1 MMDSVRENKMLLTR
15 LKIQLKF
22 IVYTA
27 CFLLMIVGEINAQRG
42 GTPSQL
48 RSGEGANVAFPPTT
62 TFTQAIQILSQIAKD
77 VEGKVIIDP
86 TNQQGP
92 INVSVPSLNWKRA
105 LEMILRANGLEF
117 VERATYYEIR
127 LSGTGVVQPSGPA
140 LPLEGELTI
149 DYRQVEISEIFFQG
163 DRGSI
168 AEAGIDWSIFSRGN
182 VNFDISSV
190 AATSVTQEFLTASID
205 YSAVTGASTISTLGI
220 LKAFEALS
228 IGTII
233 SKPSVTVLDGT
244 EGMIQVGQSFSI
256 KQKDFAGNTT
266 DEFFEVGTILRVTP
280 RIINDRDVTFIHLV
294 LAVEKSA
301 AFPDAVSTRIDKQTA
316 TTEVLLLDGEQTA
329 IAGLFTD
336 ESLSVRKGIPILK
349 DLPWWFF
356 GLRFLTGFSSIDNS
370 EGELIIIVKV
380 DLIPSITERIERRKA
395 ELDEIIEE
403 QRTKFQED
411 FKKIPTD

>member
-1 MMDSVRENKMLLTR
+1 MILVREYKTLLKR
-15 LKIQLKF
+15 LKILMSF
-22 IVYTA
+22 IVYA
-27 CFLLMIVGEINAQRG
+27 GLCLLAIVGDINAQRA

-48 RSGEGANVAFPPTT
+48 RGGEGANVAFPPTT
-62 TFTQAIQILSQIAKD
+62 TFSQAIQILSQISRD

-127 LSGTGVVQPSGPA
+127 ASGSGIAMPSGPA
-140 LPLEGELTI
+140 LPLEGELTL
-149 DYRQVEISEIFFQG
+149 DSRQVEISAIFFQG

-190 AATSVTQEFLTASID
+190 AAGNVTQQFLTSSID
-205 YSAVTGASTISTLGI
+205 YTAVSGATTITTLGL
-220 LKAFEALS
+220 LKAFEALN
-228 IGTII
+228 IGNII
-233 SKPSVTVLDGT
+233 SKPTITVLDGA

-266 DEFFEVGTILRVTP
+266 DKFFEVGTILLVTP
-280 RIINDRDVTFIHLV
+280 RIIRDRDVTFIHLEIT
-294 LAVEKSA
+294 VEKSA
-301 AFPDAVSTRIDKQTA
+301 AFPDPVSTRIDKQQA
-316 TTEVLLLDGEQTA
+316 TTQVLLLDGEQTA

-336 ESLSVRKGIPILK
+336 EVLSVRKGIPFLK

-356 GLRFLTGFSSIDNS
+356 GLRFLTGFSSVDKS
-370 EGELIIIVKV
+370 EGELIIVIRV
-380 DLIPSITERIERRKA
+380 DLVPSLTERIERRKA
-395 ELDEIIEE
+395 ELDEIIDRE
-403 QRTKFQED
+403 RKKFQED
-411 FKKIPTD
+411 LEKIPLK

>member
-1 MMDSVRENKMLLTR
+1 MKRVKINKMFLTR
-15 LKIQLKF
+15 LKILRSI
-22 IVYTA
+22 IVFTGLS
-27 CFLLMIVGEINAQRG
+27 LLMMAGEINAQRG
-42 GTPSQL
+42 GVPSQL
-48 RSGEGANVAFPPTT
+48 QGGEGANVAFPPTT
-62 TFTQAIQILSQIAKD
+62 TFSQAIQILSQISRD

-127 LSGTGVVQPSGPA
+127 SSGSGVAVPSGPT
-140 LPLEGELTI
+140 LPLEGELSL
-149 DYRQVEISEIFFQG
+149 DSRQVEISAIFFQG

-182 VNFDISSV
+182 VNFDVGSI
-190 AATSVTQEFLTASID
+190 AAASVTQEFLKASID
-205 YSAVTGASTISTLGI
+205 YTAESGASTLTTLGV
-220 LKAFEALS
+220 LKAFEALN
-228 IGTII
+228 IGNII

-256 KQKDFAGNTT
+256 KQRDFAGNTT

-280 RIINDRDVTFIHLV
+280 RIIRDRDVTFIHLE
-294 LAVEKSA
+294 LNVEKSA

-316 TTEVLLLDGEQTA
+316 ATQVILLNGEQTA

-336 ESLSVRKGIPILK
+336 ETQSVRKGIPILK

-356 GLRFLTGFSSIDNS
+356 GLRFLTGFSSVDNS
-370 EGELIIIVKV
+370 EGELVIIIRA
-380 DLIPSITERIERRKA
+380 DLVPSITERIERRKA
-395 ELDEIIEE
+395 ELDEILEAE
-403 QRTKFQED
+403 RAKFKED
-411 FKKIPTD
+411 LKKLPSN

>member
-1 MMDSVRENKMLLTR
+1 MISVREYKTLLKR
-15 LKIQLKF
+15 LKILMSF
-22 IVYTA
+22 IVYTGL
-27 CFLLMIVGEINAQRG
+27 CLLIIVGDINAQRG
-42 GTPSQL
+42 GAPSQL
-48 RSGEGANVAFPPTT
+48 RGGEGANVAFPPTT
-62 TFTQAIQILSQIAKD
+62 SFSQAIQILSQISRD

-127 LSGTGVVQPSGPA
+127 VSGLGVALPSGPA
-140 LPLEGELTI
+140 LPLEGELTL
-149 DYRQVEISEIFFQG
+149 DSRQVEISAIFFQG

-168 AEAGIDWSIFSRGN
+168 AEAGIDWAIFSRGN
-182 VNFDISSV
+182 VNFDISSI
-190 AATSVTQEFLTASID
+190 AAGSVTQEFLTSSID
-205 YSAVTGASTISTLGI
+205 YTAVSGATTITTLGI
-220 LKAFEALS
+220 LKAFEALN

-233 SKPSVTVLDGT
+233 SKPSITVLDGT

-266 DEFFEVGTILRVTP
+266 DTFFEVGTILRVTP
-280 RIINDRDVTFIHLV
+280 RIIRDRDVTFIHLE
-294 LAVEKSA
+294 LSVEKSA

-316 TTEVLLLDGEQTA
+316 TTQVLLLDGEQTA

-336 ESLSVRKGIPILK
+336 ESLSVRKGIPFLK

-356 GLRFLTGFSSIDNS
+356 GLRFLTGFSSVDKS
-370 EGELIIIVKV
+370 EGELIIVIRV
-380 DLIPSITERIERRKA
+380 DLVPSLTERIERRKA
-395 ELDEIIEE
+395 GLDEILDKK
-403 QRTKFQED
+403 RKKFQED
-411 FKKIPTD
+411 LKKLPLK

>member
-1 MMDSVRENKMLLTR
+1 MKSVREIETLLRR
-15 LKIQLKF
+15 LKILKSF
-22 IVYTA
+22 LVYTGF
-27 CFLLMIVGEINAQRG
+27 CLLMIVGDINAQRG
-42 GTPSQL
+42 GVPSQL
-48 RSGEGANVAFPPTT
+48 QSGEGANVAFPPTT
-62 TFTQAIQILSQIAKD
+62 TFSQAIQILSQISKD

-127 LSGTGVVQPSGPA
+127 LSGSGISLPSGPA

-149 DYRQVEISEIFFQG
+149 DSRQVEISAIFFQG

-190 AATSVTQEFLTASID
+190 AATSVTQEFLSGRID
-205 YSAVTGASTISTLGI
+205 YSAESGASTISTLGI

-233 SKPSVTVLDGT
+233 SRPSITVLDGT
-244 EGMIQVGQSFSI
+244 EGLIQVGQSFSI

-280 RIINDRDVTFIHLV
+280 RIIRDRDVTFIHLQ
-294 LAVEKSA
+294 LSVEKSA

-316 TTEVLLLDGEQTA
+316 TTQVLLLDGEQTA

-336 ESLSVRKGIPILK
+336 ERLSVRKGIPILK

-356 GLRFLTGFSSIDNS
+356 GLRFLTGFSSVDIS

-380 DLIPSITERIERRKA
+380 DLVPSITERIERRKA
-395 ELDEIIEE
+395 ELDEIIEKE
-403 QRTKFQED
+403 RNKFRED
-411 FKKIPTD
+411 LKKIPTK

>member
-1 MMDSVRENKMLLTR
+1 MISVREYKTLLKW
-15 LKIQLKF
+15 LKILMSF
-22 IVYTA
+22 IIYTGL
-27 CFLLMIVGEINAQRG
+27 CLFMIVGDISAQRG
-42 GTPSQL
+42 GVPSQL
-48 RSGEGANVAFPPTT
+48 RGGEGANVAFPPTT
-62 TFTQAIQILSQIAKD
+62 TFSQAIQILSQISRD

-127 LSGTGVVQPSGPA
+127 VSGLGVALPSGPA
-140 LPLEGELTI
+140 LPLEGELTL
-149 DYRQVEISEIFFQG
+149 DSRQVEISAIFFQG

-168 AEAGIDWSIFSRGN
+168 AEAGIDWAIFSRGN
-182 VNFDISSV
+182 VNFDISSI
-190 AATSVTQEFLTASID
+190 AAGSVTQEFLTSSID
-205 YSAVTGASTISTLGI
+205 YTAVSGATTITTLGI
-220 LKAFEALS
+220 LKAFEALN

-233 SKPSVTVLDGT
+233 SKPSITVLDGT

-266 DEFFEVGTILRVTP
+266 DTFFEVGTILRVTP
-280 RIINDRDVTFIHLV
+280 RIIRDRDVTFIHLE
-294 LAVEKSA
+294 LSVEKSA

-316 TTEVLLLDGEQTA
+316 TTQVLLLDGEQTA

-336 ESLSVRKGIPILK
+336 ESLSVRKGIPFLK

-356 GLRFLTGFSSIDNS
+356 GLRFLTGFSSVDKS
-370 EGELIIIVKV
+370 EGELIIVIRV
-380 DLIPSITERIERRKA
+380 DLVPSLTERIERRKA
-395 ELDEIIEE
+395 ELDEILNKE
-403 QRTKFQED
+403 RKKFQED
-411 FKKIPTD
+411 LKKLPSK

>member
-1 MMDSVRENKMLLTR
+1 MISVREYKTLLKW
-15 LKIQLKF
+15 LKILMSF
-22 IVYTA
+22 IIYTGL
-27 CFLLMIVGEINAQRG
+27 CLFMIVGDISAQRG
-42 GTPSQL
+42 GVPSQL
-48 RSGEGANVAFPPTT
+48 RGGEGANVAFPPTT
-62 TFTQAIQILSQIAKD
+62 TFSQAIQILSQISRD

-127 LSGTGVVQPSGPA
+127 VSGLGVALPSGPA
-140 LPLEGELTI
+140 LPLEGELTL
-149 DYRQVEISEIFFQG
+149 DSRQVEISAIFFQG

-168 AEAGIDWSIFSRGN
+168 AEAGIDWAIFSRGN
-182 VNFDISSV
+182 VNFDISSI
-190 AATSVTQEFLTASID
+190 AAGSVTQEFLTSSID
-205 YSAVTGASTISTLGI
+205 YTAVSGATTITTLGI
-220 LKAFEALS
+220 LKAFEALN

-233 SKPSVTVLDGT
+233 SKPSITVLDGT

-266 DEFFEVGTILRVTP
+266 DTFFEVGTILRVTP
-280 RIINDRDVTFIHLV
+280 RIIRDRDVTFIHLE
-294 LAVEKSA
+294 LSVEKSA

-316 TTEVLLLDGEQTA
+316 TTQVLLLDGEQTA

-336 ESLSVRKGIPILK
+336 ERLSVRKGIPFLK

-356 GLRFLTGFSSIDNS
+356 GLRFLTGFSSVDKS
-370 EGELIIIVKV
+370 EGELIIVIRV
-380 DLIPSITERIERRKA
+380 DLVPSLTERIERRKA
-395 ELDEIIEE
+395 ELDEILNKE
-403 QRTKFQED
+403 RKKFQED
-411 FKKIPTD
+411 LKKLPSK

>member
-1 MMDSVRENKMLLTR
+1 MILVREHKTHLKR
-15 LKIQLKF
+15 LNFLMSF
-22 IVYTA
+22 IVYTGL
-27 CFLLMIVGEINAQRG
+27 CFFMIVGDINAQRG
-42 GTPSQL
+42 GVPSQL
-48 RSGEGANVAFPPTT
+48 QGGEGANVAFPPTT
-62 TFTQAIQILSQIAKD
+62 SFSQAIQILSQISRDA
-77 VEGKVIIDP
+77 EGKVIIDP

-127 LSGTGVVQPSGPA
+127 PSGSGVVMPSGPA

-149 DYRQVEISEIFFQG
+149 DSRQVQISAIFFQG

-168 AEAGIDWSIFSRGN
+168 AEAGIDWSIFSSGDVIFNISSIAAGN
-182 VNFDISSV
+182 V
-190 AATSVTQEFLTASID
+190 TQDFLRASID
-205 YSAVTGASTISTLGI
+205 YTGESGGTTITTFGLLS
-220 LKAFEALS
+220 AFEALN

-233 SKPSVTVLDGT
+233 SKPSITVLDGT

-280 RIINDRDVTFIHLV
+280 RIIIDRDITFIHLE
-294 LAVEKSA
+294 LSVEKSA
-301 AFPDAVSTRIDKQTA
+301 AFPDAVSTRIDKQAAITQ
-316 TTEVLLLDGEQTA
+316 VLLLDGEQTA

-336 ESLSVRKGIPILK
+336 ETLSVRKGIPILK

-356 GLRFLTGFSSIDNS
+356 GLRFLTGFSSVDKS
-370 EGELIIIVKV
+370 EGELIIVIRV
-380 DLIPSITERIERRKA
+380 DLVPSLTERIERRKA
-395 ELDEIIEE
+395 ELDEILDEE
-403 QRTKFQED
+403 RKKFQED
-411 FKKIPTD
+411 LKKIPLK